1 MQYRRFGR
9 TNLKIPVLSLGGMR
23 FQKSWD
29 QIDFSEVSYE
39 EQNKVENIIDLAT
52 QYGLSHVET
61 AKYYGTSEVQLGMC
75 FKNTKKIP
83 NIIQTKIP
91 PNNDPEIFERDVKTS
106 IEKLKVKKIDLLA
119 IHGINTA
126 EHLHQAIRDGGCI
139 DILRN
144 FLKENLIGSI
154 GFSTHGKSSLIEK
167 AISTNLFDYV
177 NLHWYFINQENTNV
191 INLANKHDLG
201 VFIISPTDKGGH
213 LHTPSRKMME
223 FCKPLHP
230 IVFNDLFCLRNQNVH
245 TLSVGIA
252 KDTDFALHLEAV
264 SLLSESEKYVPK
276 IINKLRQESI
286 NSLGLEWHQNWNRN
300 LPSWEYTPG
309 NINIPV
315 LLWLSNLI
323 DWLGMEGYARAR
335 YQLLGNG
342 SHWFPGFNANL
353 LDVDV
358 SEGQLLK
365 VLEGHINP
373 KKVIKKLRNLKEK
386 FGDKNAKRLS
396 RKYLHNGFFSGLPTF
411 LG

>member
-1 MQYRRFGR
+1 
-9 TNLKIPVLSLGGMR
+9 MR

-29 QIDFSEVSYE
+29 QLDFSEISRE
-39 EQNKVENIIDLAT
+39 EQNKVQNILNLANK
-52 QYGLSHVET
+52 YGLSHVET
-61 AKYYGTSEVQLGMC
+61 AKYYGTSEVQLGMG
-75 FKNTKKIP
+75 FQNIEKIP

-91 PNNDPEIFERDVKTS
+91 PNSDPKIIKRDIMTS
-106 IEKLKVKKIDLLA
+106 IEKLKVKRIDLLA

-126 EHLHQAIRDGGCI
+126 EHLHQAVREGGCI

-144 FLKENLIGSI
+144 FQKKNYIGSI

-177 NLHWYFINQENTNV
+177 NLHWYFINQENTKV
-191 INLANKHDLG
+191 INLANKYDLG

-213 LHTPSRKMME
+213 LHTPSDKMLE
-223 FCKPLHP
+223 LCKPLHP

-245 TLSVGIA
+245 TISVGIA
-252 KDTDFALHLEAV
+252 QETDFDLHLEAV

-276 IINKLRQESI
+276 IINRLRQESI
-286 NSLGLEWHQNWNRN
+286 NAIGLEWYQNWNRN
-300 LPSWEYTPG
+300 LPNWEYTPG

-315 LLWLSNLI
+315 LLWISNLI
-323 DWLGMEGYARAR
+323 DWLDMEGFARAR

-342 SHWFPGFNANL
+342 SHWFPGCNANL

-358 SEGQLLK
+358 SESQLLE

-373 KKVIKKLRNLKEK
+373 KKVINKLRTLKEK
-386 FGDKNAKRLS
+386 FGDKIAKRLS
-396 RKYLHNGFFSGLPTF
+396 KK
-411 LG
+411 

>member
-1 MQYRRFGR
+1 
-9 TNLKIPVLSLGGMR
+9 MR

-29 QIDFSEVSYE
+29 QLEFSEVSYE

-75 FKNTKKIP
+75 FENTKKIP

-91 PNNDPEIFERDVKTS
+91 PNSDPEIFERDVLAS

-144 FLKENLIGSI
+144 FQKENLIGSI

-177 NLHWYFINQENTNV
+177 NLHWYFINQENTKV

-213 LHTPSRKMME
+213 LHTPSRKMLE

-252 KDTDFALHLEAV
+252 KETDFALHLEAV

-315 LLWLSNLI
+315 LIWLSNLI

-358 SEGQLLK
+358 SEGMLLK

-373 KKVIKKLRNLKEK
+373 KKVIKILRNLKEK

-396 RKYLHNGFFSGLPTF
+396 KK
-411 LG
+411 

>member
-1 MQYRRFGR
+1 
-9 TNLKIPVLSLGGMR
+9 MR
-23 FQKSWD
+23 FQKRWD
-29 QIDFSEVSYE
+29 QLDFSEVSCE
-39 EQNKVENIIDLAT
+39 EQNKVENILDLAT

-91 PNNDPEIFERDVKTS
+91 PNSDSEIFEQDVLSS

-119 IHGINTA
+119 IHGINTP

-144 FLKENLIGSI
+144 FQKENLIGSI

-177 NLHWYFINQENTNV
+177 NLHWYFINQENTKV

-213 LHTPSRKMME
+213 LHTPSRKMLE

-252 KDTDFALHLEAV
+252 EETDFALHLEAV

-276 IINKLRQESI
+276 IINKLMQESI

-342 SHWFPGFNANL
+342 SHWFPGLNANL

-373 KKVIKKLRNLKEK
+373 KKDIKKLRNLKEK
-386 FGDKNAKRLS
+386 FGDKNTKRLS
-396 RKYLHNGFFSGLPTF
+396 RK
-411 LG
+411 

>member
-9 TNLKIPVLSLGGMR
+9 TNLKIPILSLGGMR

-29 QIDFSEVSYE
+29 QLDFSKISYQ
-39 EQNKVENIIDLAT
+39 EQNKVENILNLANK
-52 QYGLSHVET
+52 YGLNHVET
-61 AKYYGTSEVQLGMC
+61 AKYYGTSEVQLGMG
-75 FKNTKKIP
+75 FKNSKNIP
-83 NIIQTKIP
+83 KIIQTKIP
-91 PNNDPEIFERDVKTS
+91 PNSDPKIFERDVMSS

-119 IHGINTA
+119 IHGINTV
-126 EHLHQAIRDGGCI
+126 EHLHQAIRNGGCI

-144 FLKENLIGSI
+144 LQKANLIGSI

-177 NLHWYFINQENTNV
+177 NLHWYYINQENTKV
-191 INLANKHDLG
+191 INLANKYDLG

-213 LHTPSRKMME
+213 LHTPSNKMLE
-223 FCKPLHP
+223 LCRPLHP
-230 IVFNDLFCLRNQNVH
+230 IVFNDLFCLRNKNVH

-252 KDTDFALHLEAV
+252 KEADFKLHLEAV
-264 SLLSESEKYVPK
+264 SLLSESEKYIPK
-276 IINKLRQESI
+276 IINRLRQESI
-286 NSLGLEWHQNWNRN
+286 NVLGLEWYQNWDRN

-323 DWLGMEGYARAR
+323 DWLDMEGFARAR

-342 SHWFPGFNANL
+342 SHWFPGSNANL

-358 SEGQLLK
+358 SEGQLLT

-373 KKVIKKLRNLKEK
+373 KKVINKLRNLKEQ
-386 FGDKNAKRLS
+386 FGDKVAKRLS
-396 RKYLHNGFFSGLPTF
+396 KK
-411 LG
+411 

>member
-29 QIDFSEVSYE
+29 QLDFSEVSYE
-39 EQNKVENIIDLAT
+39 EQNKVENILDLAT

-91 PNNDPEIFERDVKTS
+91 PNSDPEIFEQDVLSS

-144 FLKENLIGSI
+144 FQKENLIGSI

-177 NLHWYFINQENTNV
+177 NLHWYFINQENTKV

-213 LHTPSRKMME
+213 LHTPSRKMLE

-245 TLSVGIA
+245 TLRVGIA
-252 KDTDFALHLEAV
+252 KETAFALHLEAV
-264 SLLSESEKYVPK
+264 SLLSESEKYVPM

-358 SEGQLLK
+358 SEEQLLK

-386 FGDKNAKRLS
+386 FGDKNSKRLS
-396 RKYLHNGFFSGLPTF
+396 RK
-411 LG
+411 

>member
-9 TNLKIPVLSLGGMR
+9 TNLKIPILSLGGMR

-29 QIDFSEVSYE
+29 QLDFSKVSDE
-39 EQNKVENIIDLAT
+39 EQNKVENILDLAT

-61 AKYYGTSEVQLGMC
+61 ANYYGTSEVQLGMC

-91 PNNDPEIFERDVKTS
+91 PNSDPEFFERDVLSS

-144 FLKENLIGSI
+144 FQKENLIGSI

-177 NLHWYFINQENTNV
+177 NLHWYFINQGNTKV

-213 LHTPSRKMME
+213 LHTPSRKMLE

-252 KDTDFALHLEAV
+252 KETDFALHLEAV

-342 SHWFPGFNANL
+342 SHWFPGSNANL

-373 KKVIKKLRNLKEK
+373 KKL
-386 FGDKNAKRLS
+386 
-396 RKYLHNGFFSGLPTF
+396 
-411 LG
+411 

>member
-29 QIDFSEVSYE
+29 QLDFSEVSYE
-39 EQNKVENIIDLAT
+39 EQNKVENILDLAT

-91 PNNDPEIFERDVKTS
+91 PNSDPEIIERDVLSS

-144 FLKENLIGSI
+144 FQKENLIGSI

-177 NLHWYFINQENTNV
+177 NLHWYFINQENTKV

-213 LHTPSRKMME
+213 LHTPSRKMLE

-252 KDTDFALHLEAV
+252 KETDFALHLEAV

-309 NINIPV
+309 NINIPA

-342 SHWFPGFNANL
+342 SHWFPGCYANS

-358 SEGQLLK
+358 SEEQLIK
-365 VLEGHINP
+365 VLEGHTNP

-386 FGDKNAKRLS
+386 VGDKNAKRLS
-396 RKYLHNGFFSGLPTF
+396 R
-411 LG
+411 